1 MENGRKIRSARDK
14 PESVQRDVSRT
25 DIKNQNKA
33 DMFKNVGGIKSGQSY
48 SGVKLRTGTGGNK
61 SSPVNQRFLLKKS
74 TKKYTA
80 GRRIQTAQ
88 ASRTGFGYKVS
99 HGSDGGDR
107 GIKTRIDSGQDS
119 LYSAKYDN
127 STAVLSS
134 GMGIRTSKPSK
145 SGAIG
150 INAGIPQTRTAVNT
164 GNDGIKTAVT
174 LKTDALQ
181 HSVNSGEIKT
191 GAESRQTRNVKGI
204 KTNGLFLQH
213 KRRLKN
219 KRYSLLKTDYSIF
232 KNDTVQPSAI
242 KTQVKSDVSDSVNIS
257 DIQRRRSVYKR
268 ALRIKQMRL
277 KNLRYTIAKPDGDN
291 SPAIESVM
299 AAHAA
304 VSAGVQ
310 AGGHIRTAVK
320 KTAGAAGRI
329 ATAVKYDVPV
339 MKVGSAKDAGRIM
352 TAAGSGLKNAV
363 KGTGNQILK
372 TKPDESKITDTGTE
386 SVKQGITGI
395 RHASN
400 TGKAVVNTARTS
412 VKTAYAI
419 KNMPRDTRAQVRRAK
434 QNAKKAAETAKKTA
448 KAAKKAGTVIIR
460 AAASKPGL
468 IIIAAILL
476 IMLTTTLLSGL
487 TTVTVTSVTSLFSWM
502 FPDEEDSGRTEKDVL
517 DGYQEII
524 SDYLEQKQAEIDSV
538 VNMEPEY
545 ITYPPYSQIQGLNRF
560 GESEL
565 SVDRTAVLAVLA
577 VQRYKELGS
586 DAEELKLEFKES
598 EIQEAIEKFYDF
610 TYSYSYGEC
619 PGGNCIKTETQEVVN
634 AGTPYEY
641 TLVTVTYS
649 CHGNHKYLDGSV
661 TNLTVEE
668 VMEALGFTDEETEL
682 YYLYYAQIKT
692 MFSAESEE
700 TEGNNV

>member
-1 MENGRKIRSARDK
+1 MKVISSIQTGRKERASDGYGISNDTLYSRNKNDGVNNRS
-14 PESVQRDVSRT
+14 
-25 DIKNQNKA
+25 
-33 DMFKNVGGIKSGQSY
+33 GIKSGQSY
-48 SGVKLRTGTGGNK
+48 SGAKLRTGGNN
-61 SSPVNQRFLLKKS
+61 SSHANQRFLLKKS
-74 TKKYTA
+74 AKKYTA

-88 ASRTGFGYKVS
+88 ASQTSQVGYGVNYITDSNNSMTGGIRTAPNTESVS
-99 HGSDGGDR
+99 R
-107 GIKTRIDSGQDS
+107 A
-119 LYSAKYDN
+119 Y
-127 STAVLSS
+127 TAAPVLPS

-145 SGAIG
+145 SGAVQHG
-150 INAGIPQTRTAVNT
+150 INAGIPQTRTAGNT
-164 GNDGIKTAVT
+164 GNDGIKTAAA
-174 LKTDALQ
+174 LKTDTLQ

-191 GAESRQTRNVKGI
+191 GAGIRQTRNVEGI

-219 KRYSLLKTDYSIF
+219 KRYSLLKTDYSMV

-242 KTQVKSDVSDSVNIS
+242 KTQVKSGMPDSVNIS
-257 DIQRRRSVYKR
+257 DIQRRRLVYKR

-291 SPAIESVM
+291 SPAIESVI

-304 VSAGVQ
+304 VSAVTQ

-339 MKVGSAKDAGRIM
+339 MKAGLAKDAGRIM

-363 KGTGNQILK
+363 KGAGSQILK
-372 TKPDESKITDTGTE
+372 TKPDKSKITDTGTE
-386 SVKQGITGI
+386 AVRQGITGI
-395 RHASN
+395 RHTSN
-400 TGKAVVNTARTS
+400 AGKAVVNTARTS

-419 KNMPRDTRAQVRRAK
+419 KNMPRDARAQVRRAK
-434 QNAKKAAETAKKTA
+434 QNVKKAADTAKKTA
-448 KAAKKAGTVIIR
+448 KVAKKAGTVIIR

-502 FPDEEDSGRTEKDVL
+502 FPDEEDSDRTEKDVL
-517 DGYQEII
+517 DGYQEVI
-524 SDYLEQKQAEIDSV
+524 SGYLEQKQAEIDSI

-545 ITYPPYSQIQGLNRF
+545 INYPPYSQIQGLNRF
-560 GESEL
+560 GNSEL
-565 SVDRTAVLAVLA
+565 SVDRTSVLAVLA

-586 DAEELKLEFKES
+586 DAEELKLEFEES
-598 EIQEAIEKFYDF
+598 EIQEAIDKFYNF

-619 PGGNCIKTETQEVVN
+619 PGGNCIKTETQEFIN

-641 TLVTVTYS
+641 TLVTVSYS

-661 TNLTVEE
+661 TNLTAEE

-682 YYLYYAQIKT
+682 YYLYYAQIET
-692 MFSAESEE
+692 MMSVEC
-700 TEGNNV
+700 GV